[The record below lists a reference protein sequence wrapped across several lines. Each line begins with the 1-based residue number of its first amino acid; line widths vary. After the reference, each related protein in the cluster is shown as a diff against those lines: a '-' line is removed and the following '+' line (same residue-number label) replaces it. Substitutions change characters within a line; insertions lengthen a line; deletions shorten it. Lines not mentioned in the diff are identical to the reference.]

1 MALDSQESHAICD
14 HVAEYHNNGQ
24 HGKNGHNAH
33 SYVVGDWGQEWG
45 NFTSSILHHLQI
57 IFYIYEHSIM
67 NLY

>member
-33 SYVVGDWGQEWG
+33 SYVVGD
-45 NFTSSILHHLQI
+45 
-57 IFYIYEHSIM
+57 
-67 NLY
+67 